1 MSEGFEID
9 GQPVGLGEAKT
20 ISLSLARLYD
30 YTELTMP
37 IRVIRGRQQGPVM
50 FVSAAIHGDE
60 IIGSEI
66 VRRLLVDRRLKR
78 LCGTLVAIP
87 IVNVFGYNNRSR
99 YLPDRRD
106 LNRCFPGSP
115 TGSMTSR
122 IAHVFFESVIKKC
135 DFGIDLHS
143 GAIHRSNLP
152 QIRANLDNP
161 KTRQLAT
168 AFGAPVIL
176 NSPLRDG
183 SLREAAEDQ
192 GLSVLVFE
200 GGEALRYDERV
211 IRSALQGIFTVMGSS
226 GMLPGYDS
234 RFASVGSF
242 LAKSSFWVR
251 ASQSGSMRNW
261 KKLGA
266 RVEAGDRLG
275 TISDALGKNKVHVQA
290 SKAGI
295 VIGRNMIPLVNRGD
309 ALFHIATFDDT
320 ETVYEYLEQF
330 DESYVDGDSE

>member
-1 MSEGFEID
+1 MFEID
-9 GQPVGLGEAKT
+9 GQQIGPGEAKT

-37 IRVIRGRQQGPVM
+37 IRVIRGKTNGPTI

-66 VRRLLVDRRLKR
+66 VRRLLVDRRLKQMR
-78 LCGTLVAIP
+78 GTLVAIP
-87 IVNVFGYNNRSR
+87 IVNVFGYNSRSR

-115 TGSMTSR
+115 TGSLTSR
-122 IAHVFFESVIKKC
+122 IAHIFFESVIKKC

-143 GAIHRSNLP
+143 GAIHRNNLP

-161 KTRQLAT
+161 KTKDLAM
-168 AFGAPVIL
+168 AFGAPVVL

-183 SLREAAEDQ
+183 SLREAAEDA
-192 GLSVLVFE
+192 GVSVLVFE

-211 IRSALQGIFTVMGSS
+211 IRSGLQGVLTVMSHV
-226 GMLPGYDS
+226 GMVTGFDS
-234 RFASVGSF
+234 RFSSIASF
-242 LAKSSFWVR
+242 LAKSSYWVR
-251 ASQSGSMRNW
+251 ASQSGSLRNW

-266 RVEAGDRLG
+266 RVEEGDRLG
-275 TISDALGKNKVHVQA
+275 TISDALGKNKVHVKA
-290 SKAGI
+290 PRAGI
-295 VIGRNMIPLVNRGD
+295 IIGRSMIPLVNRGD
-309 ALFHIATFDDT
+309 ALFHIATFEDA

-330 DESYVDGDSE
+330 DEAYFEGDG